1 MRKIISI
8 FLIGLVA
15 AVLAFAGALRFY
27 GVSPHHGPPD
37 QAFPE
42 LDWLKQEFKLS
53 DAEFTRIQSLHDDYM
68 PRCESMCKLIDQK
81 SAEIE
86 QLLARTNSLTP
97 EVEQKL
103 RESADLRL
111 ECEETMLRHFVAVAN
126 SMPPDQGKRYLQW
139 TAENTVLAHSK
150 HRHPASNQEGR

>member
-8 FLIGLVA
+8 FLIGLAA
-15 AVLAFAGALRFY
+15 AVLAFACAVRFY
-27 GVSPHHGPPD
+27 GVSDHDAPE
-37 QAFPE
+37 QAPAE
-42 LDWLKQEFKLS
+42 LAWLKQEFELS
-53 DAEFTRIQSLHDDYM
+53 EAEFEKIQSLHDGYM
-68 PRCESMCKLIDQK
+68 PRCESMCRMIDGK

-86 QLLARTNSLTP
+86 QLFARTNPPTA

-139 TAENTVLAHSK
+139 TVENTVLAHSK
-150 HRHPASNQEGR
+150 HHHPPSNQQGR